1 MNKNDVINVLARLK
15 KEGMAPSDI
24 KLAEDL
30 HYKRATF
37 EMDHYVK
44 LTQIKDTVFEAVS
57 SILDRMGKADALARK
72 NRNELE
78 VLDNKI
84 KSTQ

>member
-44 LTQIKDTVFEAVS
+44 LT
-57 SILDRMGKADALARK
+57 
-72 NRNELE
+72 
-78 VLDNKI
+78 
-84 KSTQ
+84 